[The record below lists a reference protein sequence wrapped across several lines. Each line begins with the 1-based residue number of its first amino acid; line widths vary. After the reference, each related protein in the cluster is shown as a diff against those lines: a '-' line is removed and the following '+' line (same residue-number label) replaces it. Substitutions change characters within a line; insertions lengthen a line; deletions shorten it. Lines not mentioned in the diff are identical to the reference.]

1 MRQGAWLIL
10 LADMLWVGGCHWHPE
25 ARSGSPAV
33 PALSKPVETG
43 GAGAIPSDAA
53 LWSLSRDPAAIA
65 AGRIAFTNVSCRT
78 CHGAALTGG
87 AAPNLMY
94 QLWLHGG
101 TPSLVLQTIRRG
113 VPSRG
118 MPTWGNV
125 LEPSMVQNLVAFIFS
140 FHREGEPI
148 EQQASFTPFTPVY
161 E

>member
-33 PALSKPVETG
+33 LALSKPVETG
-43 GAGAIPSDAA
+43 GAGAVPSDAA

-87 AAPNLMY
+87 AAPNLMD

-101 TPSLVLQTIRRG
+101 TPSLVFQTIRRG

-118 MPTWGNV
+118 MPTWGHV